1 MSGSSSQSKEIKSL
15 NDTQLKLHAEIM
27 NSVEL
32 IKKDI
37 SVLKLELQELG
48 KRVGQVEERDL
59 ENVLFTLILGT

>member
-1 MSGSSSQSKEIKSL
+1 
-15 NDTQLKLHAEIM
+15 M